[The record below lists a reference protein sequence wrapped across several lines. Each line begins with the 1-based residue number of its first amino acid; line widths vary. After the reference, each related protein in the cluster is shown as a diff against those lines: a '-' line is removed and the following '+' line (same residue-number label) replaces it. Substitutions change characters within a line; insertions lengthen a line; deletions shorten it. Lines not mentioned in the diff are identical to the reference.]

1 MCYKGFLV
9 FSALADLSIQILVQ
23 IPLYL
28 SLAVVPITSHSS
40 NNSAIKAN
48 SVVEVFTG
56 YMIFAFMALLFL
68 QVLMRFIFKHPIYG
82 IDECVTA
89 LMIWS
94 MCLGWCTVYWDN
106 GHAVLEF
113 IMNRMPKAFRRGM
126 FTFTNFLIVVISW
139 VYIPASWQLFQ
150 MQKKMPPV
158 GGLPI
163 SKGYYYALP
172 VLVMGVIMLVMS
184 AYKAIAFVI
193 TGDESICVP
202 VEKEGGGLLD

>member
-1 MCYKGFLV
+1 MKK
-9 FSALADLSIQILVQ
+9 SIYSIGK
-23 IPLYL
+23 
-28 SLAVVPITSHSS
+28 AMD
-40 NNSAIKAN
+40 KAN

-94 MCLGWCTVYWDN
+94 MCLGWCTVYWDI
-106 GHAVLEF
+106 GHAVLDF
-113 IMNRMPKAFRRGM
+113 IMNRMPNAFRSGI

-184 AYKAIAFVI
+184 AYKAIAVVI

>member
-1 MCYKGFLV
+1 MKQGIR
-9 FSALADLSIQILVQ
+9 SIGKVIDRVNKLM
-23 IPLYL
+23 
-28 SLAVVPITSHSS
+28 
-40 NNSAIKAN
+40 
-48 SVVEVFTG
+48 EVFTG
-56 YMIFAFMALLFL
+56 YVIFTFMLLLFV
-68 QVLMRFIFKHPIYG
+68 QVGMRFILKHPIYG
-82 IDECVTA
+82 IDEAVVA

-113 IMNRMPKAFRRGM
+113 IMNRMPGWFRRII
-126 FTFTNFLIVVISW
+126 FTLTNFLIVVISW
-139 VYIPASWQLFQ
+139 VYIPAGYQLFQ

-158 GGLPI
+158 GGLPF

-172 VLVMGVIMLVMS
+172 VLVMGIIMLIMS
-184 AYKAIAFVI
+184 VYKSVAYII

>member
-1 MCYKGFLV
+1 MVRSVGK
-9 FSALADLSIQILVQ
+9 
-23 IPLYL
+23 
-28 SLAVVPITSHSS
+28 
-40 NNSAIKAN
+40 AIGKVN
-48 SVVEVFTG
+48 DVLEVFTG
-56 YMIFAFMALLFL
+56 YAIFVFMLLLFL
-68 QVLMRFIFKHPIYG
+68 QVVMRFVFKRPIYG
-82 IDECVTA
+82 IDEAVVT

-113 IMNRMPKAFRRGM
+113 IMNRMPGGFRRVI
-126 FTFTNFLIVVISW
+126 FTLTNFLVVVISW

-158 GGLPI
+158 GGLPF

-172 VLVMGVIMLVMS
+172 VLVMSVVMLIMSV
-184 AYKAIAFVI
+184 YKAAAYLL

>member
-1 MCYKGFLV
+1 METVFLIRDYRWRLFLWFCYDWGGKRYISEREKELYCSV
-9 FSALADLSIQILVQ
+9 FFGLF
-23 IPLYL
+23 Y
-28 SLAVVPITSHSS
+28 
-40 NNSAIKAN
+40 

>member
-1 MCYKGFLV
+1 MVRSVGK
-9 FSALADLSIQILVQ
+9 
-23 IPLYL
+23 
-28 SLAVVPITSHSS
+28 
-40 NNSAIKAN
+40 AIGKVN
-48 SVVEVFTG
+48 DVLEVFTG
-56 YMIFAFMALLFL
+56 YAIFVFMLLLFL
-68 QVLMRFIFKHPIYG
+68 QVVMRFVFKRPIYG
-82 IDECVTA
+82 IDEAVVA

-113 IMNRMPKAFRRGM
+113 IMNRMPGGFRRVI
-126 FTFTNFLIVVISW
+126 FTLTNFLVVVISW
-139 VYIPASWQLFQ
+139 VYIPASWQLLQ

-158 GGLPI
+158 GGLPF

-172 VLVMGVIMLVMS
+172 VLVMSVVMLIMSV
-184 AYKAIAFVI
+184 YKAAAYLL

>member
-1 MCYKGFLV
+1 MVRSVGK
-9 FSALADLSIQILVQ
+9 
-23 IPLYL
+23 
-28 SLAVVPITSHSS
+28 
-40 NNSAIKAN
+40 AIGKVN
-48 SVVEVFTG
+48 DVLEVFTG
-56 YMIFAFMALLFL
+56 YVIFVFMLLLFL
-68 QVLMRFIFKHPIYG
+68 QVVMRFVFKRPIYG
-82 IDECVTA
+82 IDEAVVA

-113 IMNRMPKAFRRGM
+113 IMNRMPRGFRRVI
-126 FTFTNFLIVVISW
+126 FTLTNFLVVVISW

-158 GGLPI
+158 GGLPF

-172 VLVMGVIMLVMS
+172 VLVMGVVMLIMSV
-184 AYKAIAFVI
+184 YKAAAYLL